1 MMSAIDQLVADS
13 QMQHQRY
20 LDLFGSSPA
29 TGEAFDDLSAHARQ
43 LSHDVVDARGQVVA
57 LQFSTAVEA
66 SYGSATAEDHQPL
79 NVAAQA
85 TKAAAQAA
93 DTSAQINRRGV
104 ADISGNAR
112 EELAQIE
119 AVPDPDSPEGQA
131 AILAIISQRQAKSSQ
146 TVTDSAA
153 AEQAAGQQAASA
165 GGPGAAAQSSPG
177 DVIVSNG
184 SGNGANIRLVDYTTP
199 SPSPS
204 PLFSQACQDAV
215 SQQQENTLK
224 KILADI
230 GKGAA
235 VGGLAGVTVDGV
247 GALPGLIVGGAVGGI
262 GGVIDWATSPNPLPS
277 ACK

>member
-1 MMSAIDQLVADS
+1 MSAIDQLVADS

-112 EELAQIE
+112 EELAQIG

-131 AILAIISQRQAKSSQ
+131 AILAIIGQRQAKSSQ

-165 GGPGAAAQSSPG
+165 GGPGAAPD
-177 DVIVSNG
+177 DVIVGNG
-184 SGNGANIRLVDYTTP
+184 SGNSANIRPVDYTTP
-199 SPSPS
+199 APSPA
-204 PLFSQACQDAV
+204 PLFSPACQAAV
-215 SQQQENTLK
+215 SQQQDDTLK
-224 KILADI
+224 KILADV

-247 GALPGLIVGGAVGGI
+247 GALPGLIAGGAIGGI